1 LTKKKRKR
9 NNNRGLSVE
18 VRDDN
23 VNVALRKFKKKVE
36 DSGKLIDVVK
46 RQHFE
51 KPTTEKKRKKGA
63 ARARW
68 LKKLR
73 DESLPKKMY

>member
-1 LTKKKRKR
+1 MKR
-9 NNNRGLSVE
+9 NNNKGLSVE

-63 ARARW
+63 ARSRW